1 MSQINRAYPPKYF
14 SDTDINKLL
23 LKGDKNLILLRKS
36 KETLPIYNRLNEDIK
51 LYLSKL
57 PNSIAKKIVN
67 DLYNRDKIYIVT
79 STSKTET
86 GVISRAFMDNK
97 LMGIG
102 LISNELDIDLKTGES
117 SDIDECIY
125 AAYQGM
131 IRASCVLFQD
141 KIKKDHDL
149 NKLLSTY
156 FYLVVLRALGKTNI
170 YSEKQKNFIYITCL
184 FAYYRHYLDMNP
196 NMIYSIIE
204 KHYKDE
210 NLLKFYDEFK
220 PSLKLIERYKD
231 IKDLPKMF
239 IDVKIMSDNPN
250 TVNMQLIRNLK
261 ISGYYSLIGP
271 LDLLVSM
278 AILSKYPTNLYT
290 RYALFEKMQDA
301 IEKIFD
307 KNYMSKVKY
316 GESRLFKEI
325 V

>member
-141 KIKKDHDL
+141 KIKKDHD
-149 NKLLSTY
+149 
-156 FYLVVLRALGKTNI
+156 
-170 YSEKQKNFIYITCL
+170 
-184 FAYYRHYLDMNP
+184 
-196 NMIYSIIE
+196 
-204 KHYKDE
+204 
-210 NLLKFYDEFK
+210 
-220 PSLKLIERYKD
+220 
-231 IKDLPKMF
+231 
-239 IDVKIMSDNPN
+239 
-250 TVNMQLIRNLK
+250 
-261 ISGYYSLIGP
+261 
-271 LDLLVSM
+271 
-278 AILSKYPTNLYT
+278 
-290 RYALFEKMQDA
+290 
-301 IEKIFD
+301 
-307 KNYMSKVKY
+307 
-316 GESRLFKEI
+316 
-325 V
+325 